1 MAEGIGGEAV
11 TTLSKTDRTIQPL
24 GGQDTV
30 TTPLKALADS
40 IGDSENKHTFV
51 EVQRVVR
58 APGRSIAHHLETDDG
73 QINPEVTHST
83 KRKRN

>member
-11 TTLSKTDRTIQPL
+11 TTLSKADRTIQPL

-40 IGDSENKHTFV
+40 TGVLARQHTIV
-51 EVQRVVR
+51 EVQRVIH
-58 APGRSIAHHLETDDG
+58 APGRSIAHHLEADDG
-73 QINPEVTHST
+73 LTNPEVTHST
-83 KRKRN
+83 GEK